1 MVAPPFPNYKDG
13 DDNDDGDTAVGS
25 CENTDSA
32 RQKKRESGIE
42 QFSAK
47 EIFFQILLKQ
57 FYCHCVYADRKKNST
72 PKYKVYRWM
81 GKNFSIVSDKHV
93 LGDFGLI
100 GDHCHCDLQ
109 SSGHCGHY
117 RFVPA
122 GKSTPADRI
131 PPALACVSAQ
141 WMELQIK
148 SALSPFDQHYTP
160 SS

>member
-1 MVAPPFPNYKDG
+1 MLIG
-13 DDNDDGDTAVGS
+13 
-25 CENTDSA
+25 
-32 RQKKRESGIE
+32 
-42 QFSAK
+42 
-47 EIFFQILLKQ
+47 
-57 FYCHCVYADRKKNST
+57 KKNST

-141 WMELQIK
+141 WMALQIK
-148 SALSPFDQHYTP
+148 SL
-160 SS
+160 